1 MFPLRGWFYYGL
13 GFDAFEGKSPS
24 GECEIFPRAFDRYR
38 AIGGSVFDSK
48 NDRFDYQSS
57 EIGTLGDEFLSRT
70 WTINAEIIDYYPGI
84 GS

>member
-38 AIGGSVFDSK
+38 TIGGSVFDSK
-48 NDRFDYQSS
+48 YYWFDYQTGK
-57 EIGTLGDEFLSRT
+57 IGTLGDEFLSRT

>member
-13 GFDAFEGKSPS
+13 GFDAFECKSLSGK
-24 GECEIFPRAFDRYR
+24 CEIFPRAFDRYR
-38 AIGGSVFDSK
+38 AVDGSVFDSK
-48 NDRFDYQSS
+48 NDWFDHQSS

-70 WTINAEIIDYYPGI
+70 WTIDAEIIDYYPGI